1 MRQPTRRGLLGAALA
16 APALVRS
23 ASAQSDWPKSPIKWI
38 VAFAAGG
45 AADTVARNLA
55 VRVAEIL
62 GQQVIIDNRTGG
74 NAVVAANAVLQAP
87 RDGYTFLVDAA
98 NQITNPSLVKD
109 LPFDYEATWLPVTQL
124 SIFPQVVA
132 VKHDFAAKTIQE
144 YIAIAK
150 AKPGTVSYGTP
161 PAAGMGHLAGE
172 ALQQLAGIKLIHV
185 PYRGGADAARDIGA
199 GAVDSVIITTS
210 SIRPPVAAGRAR
222 VLAVTSLKRASIL
235 PDVPTLAESGLPG
248 FDMND
253 WNGLFAATGTPEPL
267 IARMQAAVAE
277 ACKDAKVKERLDP
290 SGAELV
296 ANTPAEFAAWIK
308 GQRTLLG
315 KLIAGA
321 GIKLQ

>member
-23 ASAQSDWPKSPIKWI
+23 ASAQSDWPKAPIRWI

-45 AADTVARNLA
+45 AADTVARNVA

-62 GQQVIIDNRTGG
+62 GQQVIIENRTGG

-87 RDGYTFLVDAA
+87 RDGYTFLIDAA
-98 NQITNPSLVKD
+98 NQITNPYLVKD
-109 LPFDYEATWLPVTQL
+109 LPFDYEATWLPVTQM

-132 VKHDFAAKTIQE
+132 VKHDFPAKTIQE
-144 YIAIAK
+144 YLAIAK
-150 AKPGTVSYGTP
+150 EKPGTVSYGTP

-172 ALQQLAGIKLIHV
+172 ALQQQAGVKLIHV

-199 GAVDSVIITTS
+199 GAIDSVIITTS

-253 WNGLFAATGTPEPL
+253 WNGLFAATGTPAPL
-267 IARMQAAVAE
+267 IARMQAVVAE
-277 ACKDAKVKERLDP
+277 ACKDSKVKERLDP

-296 ANTPAEFAAWIK
+296 ANTPAEFATWIK

-315 KLIAGA
+315 KLISGA